1 MNSFEAGAG
10 FLADCREDFGLGMK
24 PFDDVVALCISP
36 CFDGECPL
44 RSAESCCCHCFMIL
58 DKKELRYVLSKLIKA
73 RLPGAFPHTRRG
85 AAVLIFGTWGY
96 KNGRH
101 GSAASVPQVNF

>member
-73 RLPGAFPHTRRG
+73 RLPGAFPHTRHG
-85 AAVLIFGTWGY
+85 AVGFSFEMCGY
-96 KNGRH
+96 KKGRH
-101 GSAASVPQVNF
+101 KSAAFVPLL